1 MRGQPGKFF
10 LRKTAAHLM
19 LLPIRTSRRVLLH
32 QQRNQLLMRAR
43 HIRAG
48 NIQPFIKNTR
58 GAAQLGRQPNA
69 LLTPA
74 LQPLLNFIALHACE
88 NVQNLTIRQSKK
100 GKCLILAKIILDLLA
115 NFSHFESME
124 QLKTNIIPGQMATQ
138 LVYLPFTAEEHA
150 ALMDMHAAANPGAS
164 PEMLARTFADFIG
177 RLILLRDRRNRP
189 AA

>member
-1 MRGQPGKFF
+1 
-10 LRKTAAHLM
+10 M